1 MFKSP
6 SSVQVLYFKLFKSG
20 RDMYAQWV
28 EPTDDDL
35 RAAVAS
41 MLGVEE
47 GKLKILSSTSEAGSS
62 TGDGMTSVLRA
73 ITVRYQVIGG
83 AGETERGEAKIMGK
97 LSPRGA
103 AMSRSWD
110 SMRLCERE
118 AEFYGRIRV
127 RLDGAA
133 AELGEPPLPFPEVY
147 RCGEG
152 AKVLLMEDLKASGFR
167 LNDAGDESR
176 ESIQYT

>member
-1 MFKSP
+1 
-6 SSVQVLYFKLFKSG
+6 
-20 RDMYAQWV
+20 
-28 EPTDDDL
+28 
-35 RAAVAS
+35 
-41 MLGVEE
+41 
-47 GKLKILSSTSEAGSS
+47 
-62 TGDGMTSVLRA
+62 
-73 ITVRYQVIGG
+73 
-83 AGETERGEAKIMGK
+83 
-97 LSPRGA
+97 
-103 AMSRSWD
+103 MSRSWD

-118 AEFYGRIRV
+118 AEFYGGLRV

-176 ESIQYT
+176 DSIQCT

>member
-1 MFKSP
+1 
-6 SSVQVLYFKLFKSG
+6 
-20 RDMYAQWV
+20 MYSQWV

-35 RAAVAS
+35 KSAVAS
-41 MLGVEE
+41 MLGAEE
-47 GKLKILSSTSEAGSS
+47 GEVRILSSTSEAGS
-62 TGDGMTSVLRA
+62 TAGDGMTSVLRA

-83 AGETERGEAKIMGK
+83 SGETESGEARIMGK

-118 AEFYGRIRV
+118 AEFYGGGLRV

-133 AELGEPPLPFPEVY
+133 AELGEPPLPFPKLY

-152 AKVLLMEDLKASGFR
+152 AKVLLMEDLKASGFS
-167 LNDAGDESR
+167 LNDAHDESR
-176 ESIQYT
+176 DSIKYT